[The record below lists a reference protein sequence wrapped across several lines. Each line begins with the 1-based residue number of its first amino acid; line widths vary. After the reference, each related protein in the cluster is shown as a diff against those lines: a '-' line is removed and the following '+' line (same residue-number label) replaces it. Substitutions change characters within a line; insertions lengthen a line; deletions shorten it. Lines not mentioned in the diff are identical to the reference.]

1 MFKKINPSIF
11 GLINGYQ
18 AFKIIFLT
26 IIIKMMT
33 IAVAFYSLQI
43 FDKVFASSSMSTL
56 FYLTIITIFLILITI
71 FLTNYRYLLIETI
84 YQKFCKNLKKKIKNN
99 KSLIL
104 QKKLIEILL
113 KIDNIFRTNV
123 MILIIDI
130 AISPIYLIV
139 CYLFHPFLF
148 VFSLFAVVLL
158 FVWENFYHKKIN
170 KFQSQINLHNQQQI
184 KLNECLNNNEIAV
197 SQKNY
202 NIATIKF
209 YINNYSKNN
218 EVINYY
224 QLIYKLNIYNKNI
237 RSIVMILATM
247 FSSILVLINQI
258 SVGSVIAFAV
268 ILSKFLESFVNL
280 SSTINNLKDLNNII
294 LENNNINQQLNENK
308 KINIFNIDK
317 IIFEKIYHRDINF
330 DNIIKIEN
338 IQINQNSSVAIFSKS
353 IFEIEFMAKLITK
366 IIVPKFGKIFIN
378 NHNIEDIS
386 CDEILEHINIIEEN
400 QQFYFDD
407 IAKNIVNNYQN
418 IDEKKLQSFLNSNIY
433 GQEIMNLKNQ
443 YFTKISELNLQQK
456 SLVSLLIALYRQSSI
471 LFVGNHQHFNNKNL
485 FYDLIFNHRASIKF
499 ICNPNADFVKKC
511 QYFINFNNGV
521 ADFKSIKELHILS
534 LKNQTGEKNDI

>member
-338 IQINQNSSVAIFSKS
+338 IQINQNSSVAIFAKS

-386 CDEILEHINIIEEN
+386 CDELLEHINIIEEN

-511 QYFINFNNGV
+511 QYIINFNNGV